1 MSEDSKTPNPPLSPA
16 WSAQDRLRAI
26 AALLPGM
33 QADIYAGRYS
43 AVGRPNVTSLQH
55 LIADP
60 AETLEGYRPD
70 IERYVAEFE
79 AKYPLPEGWKW
90 PT

>member
-1 MSEDSKTPNPPLSPA
+1 MTDPLKPPDPPLSPA
-16 WSAQDRLRAI
+16 WTAQDRLRAI
-26 AALLPGM
+26 AALLPDM

-60 AETLEGYRPD
+60 AETLEGYRAD
-70 IERYVAEFE
+70 IERRVAEFE
-79 AKYPLPEGWKW
+79 ARYPLPEGWRW
-90 PT
+90 PA